1 MTTVDRVL
9 LYFDWYFR
17 LKAREED
24 LRVYERIGIKE
35 FRKIVLSLGKRVSKI
50 FGLKNEYLL
59 SGLSKD
65 AIVKY
70 ERQTRINEAQHLL
83 IGVIIPSLLFFPPVF
98 TEPNSNNTILI
109 LIFAVL
115 LLSNIYPIFLQRYN
129 RARIYKILKKG
140 NNLSTVNEK
149 LDTN

>member
-1 MTTVDRVL
+1 MTTVDRIL

-17 LKAREED
+17 PKAIEED

-59 SGLSKD
+59 SDLSKD
-65 AIVKY
+65 AMIKY

-83 IGVIIPSLLFFPPVF
+83 MGVIIPSLLFFPPVF
-98 TEPNSNNTILI
+98 IEPNSNNTILI

-115 LLSNIYPIFLQRYN
+115 LLSNIYPIFLQRYI

-140 NNLSTVNEK
+140 Q
-149 LDTN
+149 